1 MRSEERKA
9 ADEDEY
15 RPILIGADIRKLR
28 AAESVVID
36 TRKQLHVSIV
46 AHAEQVVVL
55 VDETGDAQFSN
66 IDGVAAG
73 LGGEAVGG
81 GMLIIAS
88 ECPGAFDVVH
98 PRHHTIRSNRRSLGF
113 PLRALVRQPSI

>member
-9 ADEDEY
+9 AAEEEY

-73 LGGEAVGG
+73 LGGEPVGG
-81 GMLIIAS
+81 AMLIIS
-88 ECPGAFDVVH
+88 SQCPPPFDGVH
-98 PRHHTIRSNRRSLGF
+98 ARPHPIRPSRR
-113 PLRALVRQPSI
+113 RI

>member
-1 MRSEERKA
+1 MRSEKGKA
-9 ADEDEY
+9 TTDDEY

-55 VDETGDAQFSN
+55 FAETGDAQFSN

-73 LGGEAVGG
+73 LGGEAVAGW
-81 GMLIIAS
+81 IAVITPG
-88 ECPGAFDVVH
+88 CPAAFGVFSIR
-98 PRHHTIRSNRRSLGF
+98 PHTIMASPRRIVSRR
-113 PLRALVRQPSI
+113 RAPGG